1 MHVINGTHGI
11 LITNSATPPLAR
23 KLEIP
28 NLKKNTDYTVRVY
41 ARNKVSFG
49 KAAEILAKTKFVGG
63 YDCDVYF
70 YSTFV
75 VDLL

>member
-1 MHVINGTHGI
+1 MSVINGTHGI
-11 LITNSATPPLAR
+11 LMRRFTTSPSAR

-49 KAAEILAKTKFVGG
+49 RAAEILAETKFVGG
-63 YDCDVYF
+63 YDVDVYF
-70 YSTFV
+70 YSYF
-75 VDLL
+75 